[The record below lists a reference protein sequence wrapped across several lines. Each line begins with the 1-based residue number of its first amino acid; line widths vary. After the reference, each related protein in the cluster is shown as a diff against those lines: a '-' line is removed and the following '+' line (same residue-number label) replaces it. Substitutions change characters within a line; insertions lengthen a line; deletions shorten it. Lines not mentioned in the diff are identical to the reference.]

1 MVSSN
6 FAVSA
11 QNFLPI
17 NFGQLHFSQASF
29 IEEPDLCGG
38 VASYFLR
45 SIAFRRKFVAEVI
58 LEKSGLERMSL
69 GDASVYGACL
79 TEFFAS
85 SPNLCGQIFVSEGLC
100 F

>member
-11 QNFLPI
+11 QNFLP
-17 NFGQLHFSQASF
+17 HFSQASF
-29 IEEPDLCGG
+29 IEEPDLCGS
-38 VASYFLR
+38 VAPYFLR
-45 SIAFRRKFVAEVI
+45 SIAFRRKFVEVI

-79 TEFFAS
+79 TEFF
-85 SPNLCGQIFVSEGLC
+85 FVFTELMLTNFC
-100 F
+100 L